1 MMVGSSKGSV
11 NLPLVQ
17 SDPEHAFRLLA
28 GSSGFSVGAIAGN
41 GGESGGKSCADVVE
55 KSAIRNNPD
64 ATTTPVVLSRRM
76 VGSLS
81 LRRSGD
87 ATTTSGC
94 RRFVQ
99 SRSAETSSALVFRA
113 RQYSALKKW

>member
-1 MMVGSSKGSV
+1 MIVGSSNGSV

-17 SDPEHAFRLLA
+17 SDPEHAFKLLA

-41 GGESGGKSCADVVE
+41 GGESGGRSCADAVE
-55 KSAIRNNPD
+55 KNATKKNPD
-64 ATTTPVVLSRRM
+64 ATTTPVVFPRRM

-94 RRFVQ
+94 RGLSNRGPRKQAARLF
-99 SRSAETSSALVFRA
+99 SARAVF
-113 RQYSALKKW
+113 SP